1 MNVRRAL
8 VVLILPALVLT
19 AIVLPILLLGDRL
32 PATIATHWST
42 GGPDGSSDGT
52 TAAIVTVGLWL
63 LAWVALLVTGRRPQ
77 RLFYAPWLLGLGGLL
92 AGSTGATIAANLD
105 AADWRQADHLSA
117 LGVLG
122 PLVLA
127 GLLVVLGERLERG
140 RPVNRRPDSDG
151 TTDARPTVDLSPEE
165 RAVWTGRA
173 VATPWLIALTGG
185 IALVLGLLG
194 FVGPGPKLPLLAVG
208 VVLLV
213 VAVAVGSTRVTVS
226 ERGVVARLGLPWPR
240 RQIALD
246 TIADARAIEVEPLKW
261 GGWGWRMLPG
271 ATALVVR
278 RGEGLLL
285 DLHDGRRFVV
295 TVDDAATAAGLVCD
309 LLARAPSEA
318 ADA

>member
-1 MNVRRAL
+1 MTARRAL
-8 VVLILPALVLT
+8 VVLVLPALVLV
-19 AIVLPILLLGDRL
+19 AIGLPILLLGDRL
-32 PATIATHWST
+32 PTTIATHWST

-52 TAAIVTVGLWL
+52 IAAIVTVGLWL
-63 LAWVALLVTGRRPQ
+63 LAWVALLIAGRHPQ

-92 AGSTGATIAANLD
+92 AGISGATIAANLD
-105 AADWRQADHLSA
+105 VADWRQADHLSP

-140 RPVNRRPDSDG
+140 RPVDRRPHADG
-151 TTDARPTVDLSPEE
+151 PVDARPTVGLSPDE

-185 IALVLGLLG
+185 IALVLVVLGL
-194 FVGPGPKLPLLAVG
+194 VGPGPKLPLLAAA
-208 VVLLV
+208 VVLLA

-226 ERGVVARLGLPWPR
+226 ERGVSARLGLPWPR
-240 RQIALD
+240 RRIALD
-246 TIADARAIEVEPLKW
+246 TIGDARAIDVEPLQW
-261 GGWGWRMLPG
+261 GGWGWRMRPG

-285 DLHDGRRFVV
+285 DLRDGRRFVV

-309 LLARAPSEA
+309 LLARDPGRTPTA
-318 ADA
+318 